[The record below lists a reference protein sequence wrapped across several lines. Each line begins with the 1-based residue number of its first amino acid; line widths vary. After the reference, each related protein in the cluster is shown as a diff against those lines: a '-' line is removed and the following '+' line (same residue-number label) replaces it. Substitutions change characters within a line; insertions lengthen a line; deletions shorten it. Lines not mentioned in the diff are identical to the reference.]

1 MRSFYLHGYL
11 RISGL
16 RCVFNLFFL
25 PNNFKEKNENYA
37 ISLSVCGDYFSC
49 VRDNSGF
56 CSRSGKTSSIP
67 FFWRVSNYHCFFLSF
82 FFFLIDKNCGQGGEC
97 SAGQYHWGSL
107 YPRVLRHDG
116 ILGGERTDGESC
128 GTDRMVTHRVGVH
141 E

>member
-1 MRSFYLHGYL
+1 MHSFYLHGYL

-37 ISLSVCGDYFSC
+37 ISLSVRGDCFSC

-56 CSRSGKTSSIP
+56 CNTREKHLQFHSAG
-67 FFWRVSNYHCFFLSF
+67 VSVIIIVCFLIFS
-82 FFFLIDKNCGQGGEC
+82 LIDKNCGQGREC
-97 SAGQYHWGSL
+97 SAGQCHWGSL

-116 ILGGERTDGESC
+116 ILGGERTDGESS
-128 GTDRMVTHRVGVH
+128 GTDRMVAHRVGVH

>member
-37 ISLSVCGDYFSC
+37 ISLSVRGDYFSC
-49 VRDNSGF
+49 FRDNSGF
-56 CSRSGKTSSIP
+56 SNTREKHLRFHSSG
-67 FFWRVSNYHCFFLSF
+67 VSVIIIVCFLLFS
-82 FFFLIDKNCGQGGEC
+82 LIDKNCGQGREC

>member
-1 MRSFYLHGYL
+1 MQSPFPYAAITLVVSAITVVFVTLGKNIFDSILLACQYL
-11 RISGL
+11 S
-16 RCVFNLFFL
+16 LF
-25 PNNFKEKNENYA
+25 
-37 ISLSVCGDYFSC
+37 V
-49 VRDNSGF
+49 
-56 CSRSGKTSSIP
+56 
-67 FFWRVSNYHCFFLSF
+67 SF
-82 FFFLIDKNCGQGGEC
+82 FFSLIDKNCGQRREC

>member
-11 RISGL
+11 RISRL

-37 ISLSVCGDYFSC
+37 ISLSVRGDNFSC
-49 VRDNSGF
+49 FRDNSGF
-56 CSRSGKTSSIP
+56 SNTREKHIGFHSSG
-67 FFWRVSNYHCFFLSF
+67 VSVIIIVCFLLFS
-82 FFFLIDKNCGQGGEC
+82 LIDKNCGQGREY
-97 SAGQYHWGSL
+97 SAGQYQWGSL

-116 ILGGERTDGESC
+116 ILGGERTDGESS
-128 GTDRMVTHRVGVH
+128 GTDRMVAYRVGVH